1 MVPPAGVEP
10 TTNGFEDRYS
20 IQLSYGGVY
29 LFLEKADA
37 VYGKTKNMQNFFR
50 DLRFWLLYSF
60 FA

>member
-1 MVPPAGVEP
+1 
-10 TTNGFEDRYS
+10 
-20 IQLSYGGVY
+20 LSYGGVY